1 MLSCDGVDG
10 PILVIHGSLVPGV
23 DNFGAQCVGRL
34 MILLCRYVAYP
45 SNLFG
50 EIYYAGDSHL
60 KAAGVGAA
68 GSCGVLFLGT
78 AGTRGHS
85 CISYVS

>member
-1 MLSCDGVDG
+1 M
-10 PILVIHGSLVPGV
+10 H
-23 DNFGAQCVGRL
+23 
-34 MILLCRYVAYP
+34 
-45 SNLFG
+45 
-50 EIYYAGDSHL
+50 GDSHL

-68 GSCGVLFLGT
+68 GSCGVLFLGN